1 MKVFHTLTE
10 LAVEQRPVYLAIGV
24 FDGVHLGHQRV
35 ISQARAEARPAG
47 GLAVALTFDPHPI
60 RVLRPDQAPAL
71 LTSTRHKLALLEQLG
86 LDACLLIHFDNA
98 FAATTA
104 EAFIAQIAFCRHIC
118 VGTRFHFGHNR
129 AGSPALLAQLASRY
143 GYAVTEIKP
152 VLTATGEMIS
162 STAVRQHILAG
173 NLDRAATMLGRS
185 FSILGTVEKGDGVG
199 RQLGF
204 PTANLNSHHEAF
216 PSDGVYAVQVKLCGQ
231 PAANFATASALQP
244 SPACPSYPGVI
255 NLGRRPTFAERS
267 HQRILEVHILDFN
280 QDIYG
285 QEIEVIF
292 VSKLRNEQKFES
304 VSALKTQIAADIL
317 AARQIIGNRHPH

>member
-1 MKVFHTLTE
+1 MKVFRTLAE
-10 LAVEQRPVYLAIGV
+10 LAAEKNAVYLAIGV

-35 ISQARAEARPAG
+35 ISQACAEARPTG
-47 GLAVALTFDPHPI
+47 GLAVALTFDPHPL

-71 LTSTRHKLALLEQLG
+71 LTSTPHKLALLQQQG

-104 EAFIAQIAFCRHIC
+104 EDFVAQIAFCRHIC
-118 VGTRFHFGHNR
+118 VGTRFHFGHQR
-129 AGSPALLAQLASRY
+129 AGSPALLAQLAPRY
-143 GYAVTEIKP
+143 GFGVTEIKP
-152 VLTATGEMIS
+152 VLTADGEMIS
-162 STAVRQHILAG
+162 STAVRQHILTG
-173 NLDRAATMLGRS
+173 NLDRASTMLGRA
-185 FSILGTVEKGDGVG
+185 FSIHGSVEKGAGVG

-204 PTANLNSHHEAF
+204 PTANLNSYHEAF
-216 PSDGVYAVQVKLCGQ
+216 PPDGVYAVQVRLSGR
-231 PAANFATASALQP
+231 PSTTALLPPPTAG
-244 SPACPSYPGVI
+244 PSYPGVI
-255 NLGRRPTFAERS
+255 NLGRRPTFTDRS

-304 VSALKTQIAADIL
+304 VNALKTQIAADIC
-317 AARQIIGNRHPH
+317 AARQVIGDRRSA